1 MKVNLFEKLISKRTP
16 FAVIQYFNSLKTNP
30 DETNKVY
37 EIMYTEKD
45 KVPVI
50 VNGKPLMDGKKVV
63 TKIETVIK
71 YKKFDTN
78 TMTDF
83 IHNFDQF
90 NLVISNSYGKI
101 YERGDFKKHI
111 KDKVKEEYSKIK

>member
-16 FAVIQYFNSLKTNP
+16 FAVIQYFKSLKTNP

-71 YKKFDTN
+71 YKSFDTN

-90 NLVISNSYGKI
+90 NLVISNSDGKI
-101 YERGDFKKHI
+101 YERGNFKKHVI
-111 KDKVKEEYSKIK
+111 NKVKEEYRTIK

>member
-16 FAVIQYFNSLKTNP
+16 FAVIQYFKSLKTNP

-71 YKKFDTN
+71 YKSFDTN

-90 NLVISNSYGKI
+90 NLVISNSDGKI
-101 YERGDFKKHI
+101 HERGDFKKHI
-111 KDKVKEEYSKIK
+111 TDKVKEEYRKIK

>member
-1 MKVNLFEKLISKRTP
+1 MQVNLFEKLISKRTP
-16 FAVIQYFNSLKTNP
+16 FAVIQYFNSLNTNP

-71 YKKFDTN
+71 YKSFDTN

-90 NLVISNSYGKI
+90 NLVISNSDGKI

-111 KDKVKEEYSKIK
+111 TDKVKEEYRKIK

>member
-37 EIMYTEKD
+37 EIMYTGKGE
-45 KVPVI
+45 VPVI

-71 YKKFDTN
+71 YKSFDTN

>member
-37 EIMYTEKD
+37 EIMYTGKG

-71 YKKFDTN
+71 YKSFDTN

-83 IHNFDQF
+83 IANFDQF
-90 NLVISNSYGKI
+90 NLVISNSDGKI
-101 YERGDFKKHI
+101 YERGDFKKHLTN
-111 KDKVKEEYSKIK
+111 KVKEEYRKIK

>member
-1 MKVNLFEKLISKRTP
+1 MQVNLFEKLISKRTP
-16 FAVIQYFNSLKTNP
+16 FAVIQYFNSLKTNS

-37 EIMYTEKD
+37 EIMYTGKD

-71 YKKFDTN
+71 YKSFDTN
-78 TMTDF
+78 TMTEF
-83 IHNFDQF
+83 IANFDQF
-90 NLVISNSYGKI
+90 NLVISNPNGKI

-111 KDKVKEEYSKIK
+111 KDKIKEEYRKIK